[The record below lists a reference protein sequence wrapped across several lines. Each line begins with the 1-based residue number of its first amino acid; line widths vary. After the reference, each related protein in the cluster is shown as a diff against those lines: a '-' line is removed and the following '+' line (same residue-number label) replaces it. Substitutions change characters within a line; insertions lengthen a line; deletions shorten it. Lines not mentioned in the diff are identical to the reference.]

1 MFGHGRSCSCSC
13 CCRLCSSLF
22 SRWKQI
28 ARPART
34 TAIEYLVRLRRSSE
48 RRSGCPRSSRSDL
61 RRDSFII
68 CSTEASIDCRTRKCA
83 RPPLGWLAKA
93 TEFLERKKSASDSVR
108 IAKYSRMFFALARY
122 LQTKCKIFDLTTQ
135 RFEITSVLTR
145 HALGPK
151 CLHFSANA
159 AVIALAASVRPHDP
173 FDSDRHDGNPTGT
186 IRGKKI
192 SSYKNRI
199 LTRRLT

>member
-1 MFGHGRSCSCSC
+1 M
-13 CCRLCSSLF
+13 
-22 SRWKQI
+22 
-28 ARPART
+28 AT
-34 TAIEYLVRLRRSSE
+34 EYSVRLRRNYG
-48 RRSGCPRSSRSDL
+48 RPHGCPCCSLWDSRPDL
-61 RRDSFII
+61 FIT

-83 RPPLGWLAKA
+83 WQPLGWLAKA
-93 TEFLERKKSASDSVR
+93 TEFLERKKSGSDSVR